1 MPGLTSLPPFPNDVP
16 THPLLIVDYQLLLQK
31 DEAEINKLWKAATEL
46 GFWYLKNH
54 GADDEVNGMFEMG
67 AETMA
72 LPLEEKMK
80 FEQGDDGMSAGYKA
94 AGLVATDATGDKDTA
109 EFINISKD
117 DALAWPGF
125 VHRTYPSTVN
135 ARMEPTVIPFVRKS
149 LDVNAHLMEI
159 FNEKLGLPAGSLAKF
174 HTMEIPSGSEARCI
188 KNPPKP
194 EQPPQP
200 IKVAIG
206 AHTDFGSLVGVFP
219 SYLVVGFLSTSGCV
233 MQSFLHNRLGG
244 LQVLPPGYTEWHY
257 VKPIPG
263 HAICNIGD
271 SLAIFSG
278 GILRSNLHRVVYG
291 ALSLLT
297 YHTPPDSRFWCNSP
311 PPREQSKYERW
322 SLVFFTRPGNTHELR
337 ALTDESAIIA
347 DAVAKAANPETYN
360 TGSTAGGW
368 FARRI
373 KNQRLK
379 NRTGP
384 ETWAASRGTEH
395 APLVK

>member
-1 MPGLTSLPPFPNDVP
+1 MPGLTAFPPFPTDVP
-16 THPLLIVDYQLLLQK
+16 THPLLIVDYQLLLQN
-31 DEAEINKLWKAATEL
+31 DADEINKLWKAATEL

-54 GADDEVNGMFEMG
+54 GTDDEVAKMFDMG

-72 LPLEEKMK
+72 LPFEEKMR
-80 FEQGDDGMSAGYKA
+80 FEQGDEGMSHGYKA
-94 AGLVATDATGDKDTA
+94 AGANATDATGDKDTV
-109 EFINISKD
+109 EFINIAQD
-117 DALAWPGF
+117 DVLAYPQF

-135 ARMEPTVIPFVRKS
+135 ARMESTIIPFVKKS
-149 LDVNAHLMEI
+149 VAT
-159 FNEKLGLPAGSLAKF
+159 S
-174 HTMEIPSGSEARCI
+174 PSGSEARCI

-194 EQPPQP
+194 EPSTGE

-206 AHTDFGSLVGVFP
+206 AHTDFGSL
-219 SYLVVGFLSTSGCV
+219 
-233 MQSFLHNRLGG
+233 SFLHNRLGG
-244 LQVLPPGYTEWHY
+244 LQVLPPGYTQWQY

-278 GILRSNLHRVVYG
+278 GILRSNLHRVV
-291 ALSLLT
+291 
-297 YHTPPDSRFWCNSP
+297 P
-311 PPREQSKYERW
+311 PPRDQSLYERW
-322 SLVFFTRPGNTHELR
+322 SLVFFTRPCSSVELR
-337 ALTDESAIIA
+337 AITEKSQLIEE
-347 DAVAKAANPETYN
+347 AVKKAQTPETFN
-360 TGSTAGGW
+360 PKSTAGDW

-373 KNQRLK
+373 KNQRIK

>member
-1 MPGLTSLPPFPNDVP
+1 MPGITALPPFPTDVP
-16 THPLLIVDYQLLLQK
+16 THPLLIVDYQLLVQN
-31 DEAEINKLWKAATEL
+31 DEDEVNKLWKAATEL

-54 GADDEVNGMFEMG
+54 GVDVEVAHMFDMG

-80 FEQGDDGMSAGYKA
+80 FEQGDDGMSHGYKA
-94 AGLVATDATGDKDTA
+94 AGANATDASGVKDTV
-109 EFINISKD
+109 EFINISQD
-117 DALAWPGF
+117 DVLAYPEF
-125 VHRTYPSTVN
+125 VHRTYPYTVN
-135 ARMEPTVIPFVRKS
+135 ARMQNTIIPFVTKS
-149 LDVNAHLMEI
+149 VAVNETILSV
-159 FNEKLGLPAGSLAKF
+159 FNEKLGLPKGALAQL
-174 HTMEIPSGSEARCI
+174 HRLDVPSNSEARCI

-194 EQPPQP
+194 EQPAADL
-200 IKVAIG
+200 KVAIG
-206 AHTDFGSLVGVFP
+206 AHTDFGSL
-219 SYLVVGFLSTSGCV
+219 
-233 MQSFLHNRLGG
+233 SFLHNRLGG

-278 GILRSNLHRVVYG
+278 GVLRSNLHRVV
-291 ALSLLT
+291 
-297 YHTPPDSRFWCNSP
+297 P
-311 PPREQSKYERW
+311 PPREQSKFERW
-322 SLVFFTRPGNTHELR
+322 SLVFFTRPGSSIELR
-337 ALTDESAIIA
+337 ALADQSPVIA
-347 DAVAKAANPETYN
+347 NAVAKSDNPESFDPK
-360 TGSTAGGW
+360 STAGEW

-373 KNQRLK
+373 KNQRVK